1 MKTEFEVKILDID
14 VNAVRKKLESLGAVK
29 VAERKMRR
37 FVYDIDLAKSHSWI
51 RLRDNG
57 EKTTLAIKEIHS
69 AEIDGTKE
77 IEVEVSDFDSTNSI
91 LNKLGFFPKAYQE
104 NKRVSFKF
112 DGAEVEID
120 SWPKIPPYVEIE
132 AGSAEKVEKVLKLLG
147 FEKSQAT
154 SIGVEEVYK
163 KYGINIHD
171 FKELKF

>member
-14 VNAVRKKLESLGAVK
+14 VAAVKKKLDGLGAVK

-37 FVYDIDLAKSHSWI
+37 FVYDIGLEKSHSWI

-57 EKTTLAIKEIHS
+57 EKTTLTIKEIHS
-69 AEIDGTKE
+69 SEIDGTKE
-77 IEVEVSDFDSTNSI
+77 IEVEVSDFDSANSI

-104 NKRVSFKF
+104 NKRVSFRL

-132 AGSAEKVEKVLKLLG
+132 AGSAEKVEKVLNILG